1 MGQYPN
7 MWTKGASRL
16 ANTPPPPTPK
26 QETQPQWLWRLDP
39 STRLT
44 WANQDCRRFFN
55 DHLQQLPNGP
65 QPPPVHK
72 EDLHRMRT
80 ILRSLSPVAPVAKGV
95 FRLQMPNGAVRWQ
108 RWIAHAAFSDLGR
121 ITDYWL
127 MADQPAEAVDPP
139 TPRHGSPHPFEDP
152 SDNHPDGFAL
162 FEALPPA
169 GMSPPKFRLLEAN
182 PVCEEL
188 TGINMEAS
196 LGRTL
201 SEILPETEPAWLSIL
216 SRIAFNGEHT
226 RLKSYFKSFGKYLEI
241 KAYCPRQG
249 RVALLVSDITAC
261 VCVEEALRRSEE
273 SFRAIAENAKD
284 GILIA
289 RHLERPCMY
298 ANARV
303 SQLSGYRIDE
313 LLRMSPARMV
323 HAREVHNVRQRLE
336 RRLEGQ
342 EESECCETA
351 LVRKDGTAVYVEV
364 YASKIPWQGRAAVL
378 IMLRDISQQLQIK
391 RQCEEIN
398 EQLERWKQEYTVEQ
412 CRTAEMMKQKQAEV
426 LRHKLDLKRVNKELI
441 QTNRALSVLAR
452 NINLKQRD
460 YVKRVTESIG
470 TKLLPAIDALEKE
483 EISENC
489 RVQLEMIRAYLV
501 NLNPEAVKVRSVIA
515 SLSSVE
521 LRLAVMIK
529 NGLSSA
535 EIARLLNLSEHT
547 VKTHR
552 RSIRRKLGIC
562 NSKFNLSS
570 FLKLRLGKSHILAP
584 TGIDRSE
591 TECPL
596 DLHQISA

>member
-1 MGQYPN
+1 MGQYLN
-7 MWTKGASRL
+7 MRTKGASRL
-16 ANTPPPPTPK
+16 ANPPPPPPR

-39 STRLT
+39 STRLI
-44 WANQDCRRFFN
+44 WVNQDCRRFFT
-55 DHLQQLPNGP
+55 DHLQQLPDGP
-65 QPPPVHK
+65 QPLPVHK

-80 ILRSLSPVAPVAKGV
+80 ILRSLSPVAPVANGV

-127 MADQPAEAVDPP
+127 MADQPTEAVAPP
-139 TPRHGSPHPFEDP
+139 KSRYGGPYPFEGPGDDH
-152 SDNHPDGFAL
+152 S
-162 FEALPPA
+162 
-169 GMSPPKFRLLEAN
+169 
-182 PVCEEL
+182 
-188 TGINMEAS
+188 
-196 LGRTL
+196 
-201 SEILPETEPAWLSIL
+201 
-216 SRIAFNGEHT
+216 
-226 RLKSYFKSFGKYLEI
+226 
-241 KAYCPRQG
+241 
-249 RVALLVSDITAC
+249 
-261 VCVEEALRRSEE
+261 
-273 SFRAIAENAKD
+273 
-284 GILIA
+284 
-289 RHLERPCMY
+289 
-298 ANARV
+298 
-303 SQLSGYRIDE
+303 
-313 LLRMSPARMV
+313 
-323 HAREVHNVRQRLE
+323 
-336 RRLEGQ
+336 
-342 EESECCETA
+342 
-351 LVRKDGTAVYVEV
+351 
-364 YASKIPWQGRAAVL
+364 
-378 IMLRDISQQLQIK
+378 
-391 RQCEEIN
+391 EEIN

-460 YVKRVTESIG
+460 YVKRITESIG

-529 NGLSSA
+529 NGLSSS
-535 EIARLLNLSEHT
+535 EIASLLNLSEHT

-570 FLKLRLGKSHILAP
+570 FLKLRLGRSHSLAP
-584 TGIDRSE
+584 TETDRSE
-591 TECPL
+591 TEFPL
-596 DLHQISA
+596 KLHQISA

>member
-188 TGINMEAS
+188 TGSNMGAS
-196 LGRTL
+196 LGMT
-201 SEILPETEPAWLSIL
+201 
-216 SRIAFNGEHT
+216 
-226 RLKSYFKSFGKYLEI
+226 
-241 KAYCPRQG
+241 
-249 RVALLVSDITAC
+249 
-261 VCVEEALRRSEE
+261 
-273 SFRAIAENAKD
+273 
-284 GILIA
+284 
-289 RHLERPCMY
+289 
-298 ANARV
+298 
-303 SQLSGYRIDE
+303 
-313 LLRMSPARMV
+313 
-323 HAREVHNVRQRLE
+323 
-336 RRLEGQ
+336 
-342 EESECCETA
+342 
-351 LVRKDGTAVYVEV
+351 
-364 YASKIPWQGRAAVL
+364 
-378 IMLRDISQQLQIK
+378 
-391 RQCEEIN
+391 
-398 EQLERWKQEYTVEQ
+398 
-412 CRTAEMMKQKQAEV
+412 
-426 LRHKLDLKRVNKELI
+426 
-441 QTNRALSVLAR
+441 LSVL
-452 NINLKQRD
+452 LP
-460 YVKRVTESIG
+460 G
-470 TKLLPAIDALEKE
+470 T
-483 EISENC
+483 
-489 RVQLEMIRAYLV
+489 
-501 NLNPEAVKVRSVIA
+501 
-515 SLSSVE
+515 
-521 LRLAVMIK
+521 
-529 NGLSSA
+529 
-535 EIARLLNLSEHT
+535 
-547 VKTHR
+547 
-552 RSIRRKLGIC
+552 
-562 NSKFNLSS
+562 
-570 FLKLRLGKSHILAP
+570 
-584 TGIDRSE
+584 
-591 TECPL
+591 
-596 DLHQISA
+596 